1 MKTTCFA
8 LLLGLAAFSA
18 TAQTA
23 PTFTSTCRDKN
34 SSGSNKQFCQ
44 TRDLTMAAPAAS
56 GTLSIDGRANGGI
69 TVRGWDGNDVRV
81 RAIVTTWAKSE
92 EDAHKRAADIKI
104 TTNNNKLRAE
114 GPSSPLGD
122 NWAVSYEVFVPRQT
136 SLALNTVNGGIR
148 IDDMRSNIQF
158 DAVNGGISLNN
169 VAGYVK
175 GNTTNGGLH
184 IKLAGSK
191 WEGKGLDVSTTNG
204 GITWELP
211 KNYSAQLY
219 TSTNMGGI
227 SGDLPVTKTG
237 MMSKEVTASLGQG
250 GAQVKAVT
258 TNGGIKVNQQ

>member
-8 LLLGLAAFSA
+8 LFLSLAAFSA

-23 PTFTSTCRDKN
+23 PAFTSTCHERN
-34 SSGSNKQFCQ
+34 SSGSNKHFCE
-44 TRDLTMAAPAAS
+44 TRDLNMAAPAAS
-56 GTLSIDGRANGGI
+56 GTLTIDGRANGGI
-69 TVRGWDGNDVRV
+69 TVRGWDGSEVRV

-92 EDAHKRAADIKI
+92 QEARQRASAISISTKND
-104 TTNNNKLRAE
+104 KLRAE

-122 NWAVSYEVFVPRQT
+122 NWAVSYEVLVPRQT
-136 SLALNTVNGGIR
+136 AVAMNTVNGGIS
-148 IDDMRSNIQF
+148 IDGMQSNIKF
-158 DAVNGGISLNN
+158 DAVNGGVSLAN
-169 VAGYVK
+169 VGGYVK
-175 GNTTNGGLH
+175 GSTTNGGLH
-184 IKLAGSK
+184 IKLAGAK
-191 WEGKGLDVSTTNG
+191 WEGKGLDVATTNG

-211 KNYSAQLY
+211 KNYSARLY

-250 GAQVKAVT
+250 GAPVKAVT